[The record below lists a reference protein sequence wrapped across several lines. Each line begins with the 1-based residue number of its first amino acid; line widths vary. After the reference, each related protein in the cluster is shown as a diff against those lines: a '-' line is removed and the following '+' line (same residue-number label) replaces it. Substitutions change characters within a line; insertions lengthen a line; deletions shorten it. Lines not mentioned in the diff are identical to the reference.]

1 MANNLPAEILFQLVD
16 EFEYTDDQVRLL
28 RVCRSWNVILC
39 ANVYSRIKLWGNNK
53 VLRFAEGLQRN
64 PRIRPLV
71 QEVRCPSLLASDDDE
86 SGFYNRAL
94 FHELLQSFADT
105 DNEVAA
111 WEKKLDQENGF
122 AWLAVLLLLLPNL
135 QFLGL
140 EWKWWPEDND
150 TILWTVSRI
159 ASKSPQVGL
168 PLQKL
173 QKVSVTI
180 FDSNDRFSVRRFI
193 PFLTLPSMQALHL
206 EGCFE
211 TDRSEGLDPS
221 EESGGSFEIPFEI
234 RPRTSPIRELSLLD
248 SNFVTGLCEL
258 LPAFTQLERF
268 EYQHT
273 NVLDSGENHA
283 NFRCHRF
290 RDPLLSQRQSLRE
303 LRLNDVGVTK
313 LIGIEDYEGHYDE
326 DIEESKEQAWFGSL
340 DEFTAL
346 KELRMP
352 VYNLLNSVDGAEPSV
367 SLDKL
372 LPRGLEILA
381 LTKVDFTHYQ
391 MLEGQ
396 LRCLLAEHQR
406 FPSLRK
412 ILMQTFQLEIA
423 NCDLTRWEYDNR
435 KEYTLEVPERARI
448 SFAGVSSSFK
458 EQGIDFDLIKYG
470 DHEIVADGKVMYEA
484 NEFCSEADHLDR
496 WNEV

>member
-1 MANNLPAEILFQLVD
+1 MANNLPTEILFQLLD

-28 RVCRSWNVILC
+28 QVCRSWNVILC
-39 ANVYSRIKLWGNNK
+39 AKVYSRIKLWGDNK

-64 PRIRPLV
+64 PRLRPLV
-71 QEVRCPSLLASDDDE
+71 QELDFPCLSGSDDDE
-86 SGFYNRAL
+86 SGFYDRAL

-135 QFLGL
+135 QVLDVQWA
-140 EWKWWPEDND
+140 WKPEDND
-150 TILWTVSRI
+150 RLLWTVSRI

-180 FDSNDRFSVRRFI
+180 FDSHDRYSVKQFI

-211 TDRSEGLDPS
+211 FDRSEGLDPS

-234 RPRTSPIRELSLLD
+234 RPRTSPIREISLLD
-248 SNFVTGLCEL
+248 SNILTGLCEL
-258 LPAFTQLERF
+258 LPGFTQLERF
-268 EYQHT
+268 VYQHT
-273 NVLDSGENHA
+273 NVVDSTENLA

-303 LRLNDVGVTK
+303 LRLNDIGVTK
-313 LIGIEDYEGHYDE
+313 RTDDDDDFFYK
-326 DIEESKEQAWFGSL
+326 DIEEPKQQAWFGSL

-352 VYNLLNSVDGAEPSV
+352 VYNLLDSVDGAEPSV

-381 LTKVDFTHYQ
+381 LTKVDFTHYG

-396 LRCLLAEHQR
+396 LRRLLAERQR

-412 ILMQTFQLEIA
+412 ILLQTFQLEIA

-435 KEYTLEVPERARI
+435 KEYTLEVPERAKI

-484 NEFCSEADHLDR
+484 NELCSEADHLDR
-496 WNEV
+496 WNEVWP